1 MIIITSLTVMVIAVY
16 LLSIITDVFFIESLD
31 EIATRWKLP
40 SNVSGASLMAMG
52 SSMPELSISMFA
64 LLRASGESSEV
75 GAGTIV
81 GSAVFNIL
89 VITGASALAHPIQIT
104 WRVILRD
111 ILFYVVS
118 VLMLLFMFADG
129 RILIIEAALL
139 LSLYAIYIYILF
151 QWRRWFPEA
160 EEDSSNSDP
169 VAVEEESA
177 ANDEPSNIYEHVTD
191 GIIRAFSLLTGDIRR
206 HYIRTFILSVI
217 VIAGISYLLVENA
230 IAFANAIG
238 IPPLIIAL
246 TVLAGGSSVPD
257 MIASV
262 IVAKEG
268 RGDMAIANAIGSN
281 IFDVTIGLGLPWMII
296 LVTRGMAIN
305 IGTGDLWISTA
316 VLLGTVFIL
325 SAMLLIRRGLG
336 KVEGSILIV
345 LYVIYILWAWLG
357 H

>member
-40 SNVSGASLMAMG
+40 SNVAGASLMAMG

-89 VITGASALAHPIQIT
+89 VITGASALAHPIHIT

-151 QWRRWFPEA
+151 QWRRWVPEA
-160 EEDSSNSDP
+160 EDDL
-169 VAVEEESA
+169 VVEEESA
-177 ANDEPSNIYEHVTD
+177 ADDEPSNIYERVTN
-191 GIIRAFSLLTGDIRR
+191 GIIRAFSLLTGDVRR

-246 TVLAGGSSVPD
+246 TILAGGSSVPD
-257 MIASV
+257 MIASI
-262 IVAKEG
+262 IVAREG
-268 RGDMAIANAIGSN
+268 RGDMAVANAIGSN
-281 IFDVTIGLGLPWMII
+281 IFDITIGLGLPWMII
-296 LVTRGMAIN
+296 LIARGMTIN

-336 KVEGSILIV
+336 KVEGGILITI
-345 LYVIYILWAWLG
+345 YVVYILWAWLG